1 MCTPTSYVPATEADR
16 SRCKLVASK
25 EQTLRAQSLTIT
37 RSLRHFFTEHQALL
51 SLPTVVKE
59 LAVQRVI
66 EISRRRRIYGEDAL
80 VLQVSPIREL
90 AARDRPR
97 LTRATVERGQTVQHL

>member
-16 SRCKLVASK
+16 SRCKLCSQQKTNTAK
-25 EQTLRAQSLTIT
+25 RLTIT
-37 RSLRHFFTEHQALL
+37 PSLYHFPEHRALL

-59 LAVQRVI
+59 LAVQRVV
-66 EISRRRRIYGEDAL
+66 EISRRRRVDGEDAL

-97 LTRATVERGQTVQHL
+97 LTRATVERGQAVQHL